1 MCWGR
6 QAECACVR
14 VCGVWL
20 CVPDAGPLGL
30 TRSPPAPTSLL
41 TAVFQGRS
49 LALAGWVS
57 LVPPGR
63 VFSLSPFLLFLPRA
77 SVCTRA
83 CAHGG
88 VVFCPAPKLSPSLPS
103 PVFLP
108 PCLWLPRQGVL
119 GEVLVGG
126 DGRWG
131 RPTLDP
137 SNSVTTS
144 LLAGEGS
151 PGALFSARPAH
162 RPRSRTLSS
171 SQPECVCGGGRH
183 PLLKHKHLS
192 PHPLPCPPPQRQ
204 PQSTIS
210 WSLGKQLRGEG
221 GGSSQTLGRQWA
233 CPGVPLLLG
242 LSRGD
247 RLPGTGVSSLPA

>member
-88 VVFCPAPKLSPSLPS
+88 VVFCPAPNLSPSLPS

-144 LLAGEGS
+144 LLGGNVLALCSLS
-151 PGALFSARPAH
+151 PARPLS
-162 RPRSRTLSS
+162 PRTLAS
-171 SQPECVCGGGRH
+171 SQPECVCGGE
-183 PLLKHKHLS
+183 S
-192 PHPLPCPPPQRQ
+192 APPAKAQAP
-204 PQSTIS
+204 
-210 WSLGKQLRGEG
+210 
-221 GGSSQTLGRQWA
+221 
-233 CPGVPLLLG
+233 
-242 LSRGD
+242 
-247 RLPGTGVSSLPA
+247 